1 MVTVLHIL
9 NTSSFSGAENVAI
22 TIIEGFKAAHADI
35 RSVYVSLDGSIRD
48 VLDKRGIEFEP
59 IVRLSRREIRRV
71 IRKYRPD
78 VIHAHD
84 FTASIISAL
93 STFRI
98 PVISHI
104 HNNSP
109 WLKKVGKNSLV
120 YGLSCLRYKKM
131 LGVSPSVFDEFVF
144 GRLFKRKSQVIGNP
158 VSTASIVERAAM
170 AEHREGYDVVFIGR
184 LSEAKNPK
192 LFVDVIDEIR
202 KRCPVRAVMLGDGE
216 MRGEIEA
223 QIEEKGL
230 GDVITLGGFVDNPYG
245 ILSESRLLLMTSS
258 WEGYGLVAV
267 EALSLGKPVVATR
280 VGGIPTIVEKGSGFL
295 CNTEDELVDSAV
307 RLLTDSAL
315 YEVTSHAAL
324 ERSHEIDNLDGY
336 IENLNTI
343 YRGMK

>member
-22 TIIEGFKAAHADI
+22 TIIEGFKATHADI

-48 VLDKRGIEFEP
+48 VLEKRGIEFEP
-59 IVRLSRREIRRV
+59 IAKLSRREIRRV

-144 GRLFKRKSQVIGNP
+144 GGLFKRKSQVIGNP
-158 VSTASIVERAAM
+158 VSTASIVERAAL
-170 AEHREGYDVVFIGR
+170 AERREGYDVVFIGR

-295 CNTEDELVDSAV
+295 CDTEDGLIDSAV
-307 RLLTDSAL
+307 KLLTDSAL